1 MGESLRHKTT
11 RGVAW
16 SAVER
21 FSSQAV
27 QLVVNI
33 LLANLLLPGDFGLI
47 AEIMIFIQLAQVL
60 IDSGFTTAL
69 IQRKDRNALDY
80 STIFYFNLAASVA
93 CYILLF
99 ISAPIIARFY
109 DEPQLISIVRV
120 VGLNFVI
127 GAFVAVPRTMLT
139 IDIRFKEQSLISLV
153 SALVSGGMAVWLA
166 FRGLGVWSLVVQ
178 SLLGVVVQAIMTI
191 LVVRWLPRE
200 GFSWH
205 NLKSMLGYSSKCL
218 LSSLI
223 NMMYVYLYPVLIGKF
238 YNKTELGYYN
248 RADFFSMVP
257 AQSIGQ
263 IISRVA
269 FPIFSSIQDDT
280 PRLRTAYSKYIRYAS
295 TIVFPLMVGLATVAK
310 PLIEIMLPP
319 VWSPVIPM
327 LQILCV
333 AWMFD
338 HISQI
343 NLNILYVK
351 GRSDLALRLEFVKK
365 SIAFAIL
372 FGTVPFGIIAICCG
386 RVAYS
391 IIALIINAHYT
402 SDLIS
407 LSRIDQ
413 LKDFMPPLLTSIVMG
428 AIVWMLTQLPLNVWL
443 QLFIA
448 IISGIII
455 FVALTY
461 LTQRKFF
468 FEFISLIH
476 KNG

>member
-21 FSSQAV
+21 FSTQAV

-47 AEIMIFIQLAQVL
+47 AEIMIFIQLAQLL

-80 STIFYFNLAASVA
+80 STIFYFNLVASVT

-99 ISAPIIARFY
+99 ISAPLIARFY
-109 DEPQLISIVRV
+109 DEPQLISIIRV

-166 FRGLGVWSLVVQ
+166 FRGFGVWSLVVQ
-178 SLLGVVVQAIMTI
+178 SLLVVVVQAIMTI

-200 GFSWH
+200 GFSWQ

-280 PRLRTAYSKYIRYAS
+280 LRLRTAYSKYIRYAS
-295 TIVFPLMVGLATVAK
+295 TIVFPLMVGLAMVAK

-407 LSRIDQ
+407 LSRIEQ
-413 LKDFMPPLLTSIVMG
+413 VKDFMPPLLTSIVMG
-428 AIVWMLTQLPLNVWL
+428 AIVWVLTLLPLNVWL

-448 IISGIII
+448 VIGGIII

>member
-178 SLLGVVVQAIMTI
+178 SLLVVVVQAIMTI

-223 NMMYVYLYPVLIGKF
+223 NMMYVYLYPVLI
-238 YNKTELGYYN
+238 L
-248 RADFFSMVP
+248 
-257 AQSIGQ
+257 
-263 IISRVA
+263 
-269 FPIFSSIQDDT
+269 
-280 PRLRTAYSKYIRYAS
+280 
-295 TIVFPLMVGLATVAK
+295 
-310 PLIEIMLPP
+310 
-319 VWSPVIPM
+319 
-327 LQILCV
+327 
-333 AWMFD
+333 
-338 HISQI
+338 
-343 NLNILYVK
+343 
-351 GRSDLALRLEFVKK
+351 
-365 SIAFAIL
+365 
-372 FGTVPFGIIAICCG
+372 
-386 RVAYS
+386 
-391 IIALIINAHYT
+391 
-402 SDLIS
+402 
-407 LSRIDQ
+407 
-413 LKDFMPPLLTSIVMG
+413 
-428 AIVWMLTQLPLNVWL
+428 
-443 QLFIA
+443 
-448 IISGIII
+448 
-455 FVALTY
+455 
-461 LTQRKFF
+461 
-468 FEFISLIH
+468 SLIH
-476 KNG
+476 I

>member
-21 FSSQAV
+21 FSTQAV

-47 AEIMIFIQLAQVL
+47 AEIMIFIQLAQLL

-80 STIFYFNLAASVA
+80 STIFYFNLVASVT

-99 ISAPIIARFY
+99 ISAPLIARFY
-109 DEPQLISIVRV
+109 DEPQLISIIRV

-166 FRGLGVWSLVVQ
+166 FRGFGVWSLVVQ
-178 SLLGVVVQAIMTI
+178 SLLVVVVQAIMTI

-200 GFSWH
+200 GFSWQ

-280 PRLRTAYSKYIRYAS
+280 LRLRTAYSKYIRYAS

-407 LSRIDQ
+407 LSRIEQ
-413 LKDFMPPLLTSIVMG
+413 VKDFMPPLLTSIVMG
-428 AIVWMLTQLPLNVWL
+428 AIVWVLTLLPLNVWL

-448 IISGIII
+448 VIGGIII

>member
-21 FSSQAV
+21 FSTQAV

-47 AEIMIFIQLAQVL
+47 AEIMIFIQLAQLL

-80 STIFYFNLAASVA
+80 STIFYFNLVASVT

-99 ISAPIIARFY
+99 ISAPLIARFY
-109 DEPQLISIVRV
+109 DEPQLISIIRV

-166 FRGLGVWSLVVQ
+166 FRGFGVWSLVVQ
-178 SLLGVVVQAIMTI
+178 SLLVVVVQAIMTI

-200 GFSWH
+200 GFSWQ

-280 PRLRTAYSKYIRYAS
+280 LRLRTAYSKYIRYAS